1 MARNVA
7 RRASRRPRDTG
18 SVRQLPSGRWQA
30 RYRDDDGALHPA
42 PQTFDTKLDASSWL
56 ADYADGSAA
65 LEPAERRVVPTF
77 REYAEAWLASGGR
90 RGSLK
95 PRTTDLYRAHLDR
108 FILPTFGALKLD
120 RITPTRVRTWYGSLD
135 ATKPTQRRQVYGLM
149 SAIMATAYRD
159 RIINEQPCTVDGAHK
174 LDRSRTTTVATLA
187 EVQAIAD
194 GIAPRYRAAVLL
206 AVWCSLR
213 QGELLEL
220 RRSDVDLVRGEVSIT
235 RAVTRTS
242 AGPVVGLPKSDAGIR
257 TVSIP
262 PHVLPDVKRHLT
274 RYVDA
279 DQDALLFPARGGG
292 WLQPSSLYRVF
303 YRARDLAGR
312 PDLRWHDLRHTGAT
326 LAAQSGATVADV
338 MRRVGHSTTR
348 AAMLYQHASDTRDAE
363 VAAAMSA
370 RAGTVV
376 DLKSRRRTASG
387 T

>member
-1 MARNVA
+1 MA
-7 RRASRRPRDTG
+7 RRAARRPRDTG

-30 RYRDDDGALHPA
+30 RCRDDDGALRPA
-42 PQTFDTKLDASSWL
+42 PQTFDTKLDASTWL

-90 RGSLK
+90 RGQLK
-95 PRTTDLYRAHLDR
+95 PRTRDLYRSHLDA

-120 RITPTRVRTWYGSLD
+120 RISPTRVRAWYGTLD
-135 ATKPTQRRQVYGLM
+135 AGKPTQRRQVYGLL
-149 SAIMATAYRD
+149 SSIMATAYRD

-174 LDRSRTTTVATLA
+174 LDRKGTTRVASLE
-187 EVQAIAD
+187 EVETIAD
-194 GIAPRYRAAVLL
+194 TIAPRYRAAVLL

-220 RRSDVDLVRGEVSIT
+220 RRRDVDLATGQVSIS

-242 AGPVVGLPKSDAGIR
+242 DGPVVGLPKSDAGIR

-274 RYVDA
+274 RYVEA
-279 DQDALLFPARGGG
+279 DQDALLFPARLGG

-303 YRARDLAGR
+303 YRAREAAGR

-348 AAMLYQHASDTRDAE
+348 AAMIYQHASDTRDAE
-363 VAAAMSA
+363 VAAAMSE
-370 RAGTVV
+370 RAAAIV
-376 DLKSRRRTASG
+376 LIESRRRTASG